1 MTIQPTDEPILT
13 IPYEAGIRFLEEDSE
28 INAYN
33 LKYRTQI
40 NHEYEQDFIDLLYV
54 FTFKNNDRN
63 IEVFVKGINFDE
75 EPDPIDGYR
84 NGVIIYGIM
93 TIEPYD
99 VELTEEEIVIAKQL
113 TEESV
118 NKYINDLQTALEN
131 IKGYGDI

>member
-75 EPDPIDGYR
+75 EPDPIDRYR

-93 TIEPYD
+93 TLEPYD

>member
-1 MTIQPTDEPILT
+1 MTTSEPTPE

-33 LKYRTQI
+33 SKYRTQI
-40 NHEYEQDFIDLLYV
+40 NHEYEEDFIDLLYV
-54 FTFKNNDRN
+54 FTFKKDEKL

-84 NGVIIYGIM
+84 NGIIIYGIM
-93 TIEPYD
+93 TLEPYD
-99 VELTEEEIVIAKQL
+99 VDLTEEDLAIAKQL

-118 NKYINDLQTALEN
+118 NKYINDLQVALEN
-131 IKGYGDI
+131 IKGYGGI